1 MSKNINIDAIAKDVV
16 KKMVTNLNKTD
27 DLGAQLTETIIDISA
42 DVTAS
47 ILKAYHEAISS
58 KQ

>member
-1 MSKNINIDAIAKDVV
+1 MNKNIDIDAIAKDVV
-16 KKMVTNLNKTD
+16 KKMAANLDKTD

-58 KQ
+58 KK